1 MISGRQDWPIDAM
14 EDVMISRILKLAI
27 VAGAIAFTG
36 LNGQPAQAEYPE
48 RPITVI
54 VPTKAGGGVDTQARA
69 LVTAMEA
76 ELGQPINIVNKPG
89 AGGTVGLQQLAAMRP
104 DGYNIAM
111 AASVSFLQ
119 NPITQGL
126 DMGVD
131 SFTVLGTTGAFQ
143 TALVASG
150 SAPFKSWDEFIAFA
164 KENPGTKWYSLGKAT
179 VVVMQAIAK
188 AEGIEMAIVPGQG
201 GATVAPTLIAGDAD
215 VSFSGGV
222 HSKFLPS
229 KELQVLLSTLSTGK
243 LKATPDVPNSQERY
257 GVSLA
262 NNMTVLAPAGLP
274 PEIAA
279 KLEAAVEK
287 AANSDGYAEVMNKI
301 QYPVT
306 YSNSA
311 DSTAQYLQDEAG
323 FKALLSN

>member
-1 MISGRQDWPIDAM
+1 MRNLRNLLGIA
-14 EDVMISRILKLAI
+14 
-27 VAGAIAFTG
+27 AGALILAG
-36 LNGQPAQAEYPE
+36 VAAQPVLADYPE
-48 RPITVI
+48 KPITVI

-69 LVTAMEA
+69 LVAAMEE
-76 ELGQPINIVNKPG
+76 ELGQPVNIVNKPG
-89 AGGTVGLQQLAAMRP
+89 AGGTVGLQQLMAMRP
-104 DGYNIAM
+104 DGYTIAM
-111 AASVSFLQ
+111 NASVSFLQ

-126 DMGVD
+126 DMGVED
-131 SFTVLGTTGAFQ
+131 FTILGTTGAFQ

-150 SAPFKSWDEFIAFA
+150 EAPFSGWDEFVAHA
-164 KENPGTKWYSLGKAT
+164 KANPGTKWYSLGKAT
-179 VVVMQAIAK
+179 VVVMEAIAA
-188 AEGIEMAIVPGQG
+188 AEGIEMDIVPGQG

-229 KELQVLLSTLSTGK
+229 GELQVLLSTLATGQ
-243 LKATPDVPNSQERY
+243 LQATPDVPNSQERY

-274 PEIAA
+274 DDVVA
-279 KLEAAVEK
+279 KLEAAVET
-287 AANSDGYAEVMNKI
+287 AANSAGYAEIMERI

-306 YSNSA
+306 YMNSA
-311 DSTAQYLQDEAG
+311 DSTAQYLADEAG

>member
-1 MISGRQDWPIDAM
+1 MRNLRNLLG
-14 EDVMISRILKLAI
+14 LT
-27 VAGAIAFTG
+27 AGALILAGVAAQPVIAD
-36 LNGQPAQAEYPE
+36 YPE
-48 RPITVI
+48 KPITVI

-69 LVTAMEA
+69 LVAAMEE
-76 ELGQPINIVNKPG
+76 ELGQPVNIVNKPG
-89 AGGTVGLQQLAAMRP
+89 AGGTVGLQQLRTMRP
-104 DGYNIAM
+104 DGYTIAM
-111 AASVSFLQ
+111 NASVSFLQ

-126 DMGVD
+126 DIGVED
-131 SFTVLGTTGAFQ
+131 FTILGTTGAFQ

-150 SAPFKSWDEFIAFA
+150 EAPFSGWDEFVAHA
-164 KENPGTKWYSLGKAT
+164 KANPGTKWYSLGKAT
-179 VVVMQAIAK
+179 VVVMEAIAA
-188 AEGIEMAIVPGQG
+188 AEGIEMDIVPGQG

-229 KELQVLLSTLSTGK
+229 GELQVLLSTLATGQ
-243 LKATPDVPNSQERY
+243 LQATPDVPNSQERY

-274 PEIAA
+274 DDVVA
-279 KLEAAVEK
+279 KLEAAVET
-287 AANSDGYAEVMNKI
+287 AANSVGYAEIMERI

-306 YSNSA
+306 YMNSA
-311 DSTAQYLQDEAG
+311 DSTAQYLVDEAG

>member
-1 MISGRQDWPIDAM
+1 MITRC
-14 EDVMISRILKLAI
+14 VSRAI
-27 VAGAIAFTG
+27 AAGALALTG
-36 LNGQPAQAEYPE
+36 LIGAPAFAEFPK
-48 RPITVI
+48 RAITVI

-69 LVTAMEA
+69 LVAAMEA
-76 ELGQPINIVNKPG
+76 ELGQPVKIVNKPG
-89 AGGTVGLQQLAAMRP
+89 AGGTVGLQQLTAMRP

-126 DMGVD
+126 DMGVEN
-131 SFTVLGTTGAFQ
+131 FAVLGTTGAFQ

-150 SAPFKSWDEFIAFA
+150 KAPFNGWDEFVAYA

-188 AEGIEMAIVPGQG
+188 AEGIDINIVPGQG
-201 GATVAPTLIAGDAD
+201 GATVAPTLISGDAD

-229 KELQVLLSTLSTGK
+229 GELQVLLSTLSSGS
-243 LKATPDVPNSQERY
+243 LQASPDVPNSQERY

-274 PEIAA
+274 DDVLA
-279 KLEAAVEK
+279 KLEAAVEA
-287 AANSDGYAEVMNKI
+287 AANSAGYAEVMAKI
-301 QYPVT
+301 QYPVA
-306 YSNSA
+306 YANSA
-311 DSTAQYLQDEAG
+311 DSTAQYLLDQAG